1 MPAADADLLEVTALA
16 LAAPETRGSALAGTP
31 GCSLVVTVSSRDGRP
46 VPGLSAEQFSVTG
59 VAPSQSPARAIPLDE
74 STESAPGVY
83 VLRLSRGMISR
94 ASSRQIAC
102 VIDVQTSGANPGR
115 GRALARIDV
124 C

>member
-1 MPAADADLLEVTALA
+1 MAAADTDLLEVTA
-16 LAAPETRGSALAGTP
+16 LAAPETRGSALAGMP

-83 VLRLSRGMISR
+83 VLRLSHGTISR

-102 VIDVQTSGANPGR
+102 VIDVQTSGASPGR